1 MTEGA
6 GSEHIRLELLQLRR
20 LEVAL
25 LVEAT
30 TLILLV
36 GVAVPL
42 RHLAGKPAAVT
53 VMGPIHGLAFVAY
66 IWTVFQTVAEGGWR
80 RSEWLRLVATA
91 FVPFAGYAY
100 LSLIRRKAEALAL
113 APAGGRCSMG
123 HPCPE
128 TAGQRWNR

>member
-20 LEVAL
+20 LEVAS

-66 IWTVFQTVAEGGWR
+66 IWTVFQAVAKGGWR
-80 RSEWLRLVATA
+80 RSEWLRLVDTA
-91 FVPFAGYAY
+91 FVPFAGYAN
-100 LSLIRRKAEALAL
+100 LSLIQRKAEALAL
-113 APAGGRCSMG
+113 APAGAR
-123 HPCPE
+123 
-128 TAGQRWNR
+128 